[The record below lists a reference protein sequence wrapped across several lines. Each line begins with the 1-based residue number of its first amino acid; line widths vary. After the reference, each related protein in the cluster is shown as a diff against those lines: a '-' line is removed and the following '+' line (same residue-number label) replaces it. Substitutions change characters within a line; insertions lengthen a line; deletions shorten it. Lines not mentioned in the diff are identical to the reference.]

1 MENAMAV
8 VGRRRFV
15 IAAGLLL
22 AAAHAL
28 GAQEARVHQVGV
40 VVLGGRYLETIDGLR
55 HGLKHLGLEE
65 GRQFVL
71 HVRDLNGNRD
81 LVESAARD
89 LERENVDIIYSV
101 TTSVTIA
108 VKRATKNVPVVFY
121 AGSDPVRF
129 GLVQSLGN
137 PGGRLTGIHSR
148 ITSLMAKRLQLLKE
162 MIPSIQRVAYFYDLR
177 NPLAQEVTRAQRDA
191 ARRLNILL
199 VERPVNSV
207 EALRASLDS
216 LKPEEA
222 DALAYVDSLVVS
234 QTKMVID
241 AARGKRLATIVP
253 DSASVGKGAL
263 VSYGVSYYEAGRLA
277 AKPVQRI
284 LDGAN
289 PSDLPVEQIDRLD
302 LSINLKTA
310 KALGLTIPQSVL
322 LRADRVIE

>member
-1 MENAMAV
+1 MGV

-22 AAAHAL
+22 AAARAVV
-28 GAQEARVHQVGV
+28 AQEARVHQVGV

-55 HGLKHLGLEE
+55 HGLKDLGLEE
-65 GRQFVL
+65 GRQYVL
-71 HVRDLNGNRD
+71 KVRDLNGNRD
-81 LVESAARD
+81 LVKSAARD
-89 LERENVDIIYSV
+89 LERENVDVIFSV

-108 VKRATKNVPVVFY
+108 VKRATKKVPVVFY

-129 GLVQSLGN
+129 GLVQSLGS
-137 PGGRLTGIHSR
+137 PGERLTGIHSR

-177 NPLAQEVTRAQRDA
+177 NPLAQKVTRAQRNA
-191 ARRLNILL
+191 ARHLNIQL

-234 QTKMVID
+234 QTEMVID
-241 AARGKRLATIVP
+241 AARAKRLATMVP

-289 PSDLPVEQIDRLD
+289 PSDLPVEQIDRLE

-310 KALGLTIPQSVL
+310 RALGLTIPQSIL
-322 LRADRVIE
+322 LRANRVIE